1 MLAVKLRQRR
11 RDAGA
16 LTLASTEV
24 RFKLDAETQDPT
36 DVAAYNLKESNALV
50 EEWMLIANI
59 TVAKKVLR
67 HYPTL
72 AILRRHQPPSRT
84 QFESLLEAA
93 RAVGVSLNIDS
104 SKTLADSL
112 DRAVRPGDVNFNKL
126 LRILSTRCMMPA
138 QYFCSGELPKD
149 QWHHYGLATPVYT
162 HFTSPIRRYAD
173 LLVHRLLAAAISVTS
188 LPVANADRARQHDI
202 CSHMNRRHRAAQH
215 IQRAS
220 VGLHS
225 VLFFTDY
232 PTVEPA
238 YVLTV
243 MKDRI
248 SIISPKYGIESLIS
262 MASVVDYLKHSS
274 SLSSLPLPLPLQRKQ
289 AGQTEEEDWV
299 RYDGKACSL
308 TLMHKPSVKDTAQ
321 KQNKSKNSSS
331 SSSSST
337 KKGKDEDLVPY
348 HEFKVFDQ
356 ISVYI
361 SVSRACPEEGRPS
374 STLQVNLVL
383 EDKVFYE
390 DSYSALSDVISA
402 HKEQKS
408 RSDEEKERK
417 KSTQIAAEAAAAK
430 VSAAVVGPAIAMDME
445 VEAGSNSGSNSGSGN
460 GSGSEENSGSDSD
473 SSASIV
479 KAPPSSAGK
488 SRILKAAP
496 PKRKLEQV
504 VSPAGKK
511 TKKLK

>member
-36 DVAAYNLKESNALV
+36 DVAAYNLKASNALV

-72 AILRRHQPPSRT
+72 GILRRHQPPSRT
-84 QFESLLEAA
+84 QFTSLLEAA
-93 RAVGVSLNIDS
+93 RAVGIELNIDS

-202 CSHMNRRHRAAQH
+202 CAHMNRRHRAAQH

-220 VGLHS
+220 VNLHS
-225 VLFFTDY
+225 VLFFSQN
-232 PTVEPA
+232 PTIEPA
-238 YVLTV
+238 YILSVLKDHITV
-243 MKDRI
+243 I
-248 SIISPKYGIESLIS
+248 APKYGIESVIS
-262 MASVVDYLKHSS
+262 VQVVVDYLKKRSGNKAADINS
-274 SLSSLPLPLPLQRKQ
+274 DWLQ
-289 AGQTEEEDWV
+289 
-299 RYDGKACSL
+299 YDNKACSL
-308 TLMHKPSVKDTAQ
+308 TLLHSDVNGDAAQ
-321 KQNKSKNSSS
+321 K
-331 SSSSST
+331 
-337 KKGKDEDLVPY
+337 KKKTTSAGALVPF
-348 HEFKVFDQ
+348 HEFKVFDKV
-356 ISVYI
+356 SVYI
-361 SVSRACPEEGRPS
+361 SVLRACPEEGRPT
-374 STLQVNLVL
+374 STLMVNLIL
-383 EDKVFYE
+383 DGKVFYE
-390 DSYSALSDVISA
+390 KSWSNIADVVKQNSLKSSAAAAETNAAMDISS
-402 HKEQKS
+402 EG
-408 RSDEEKERK
+408 SDEEEEEGI
-417 KSTQIAAEAAAAK
+417 T
-430 VSAAVVGPAIAMDME
+430 PAP
-445 VEAGSNSGSNSGSGN
+445 VKGS
-460 GSGSEENSGSDSD
+460 
-473 SSASIV
+473 
-479 KAPPSSAGK
+479 
-488 SRILKAAP
+488 SRILKAP
-496 PKRKLEQV
+496 LNVQKSKIVIKTPNKRKLDDANSKV
-504 VSPAGKK
+504 AATKSASKRAKK
-511 TKKLK
+511 